1 MVIILLRDLI
11 KRLNKIIIIFFKKFF
26 LFFCITIMI
35 KQLKQQNAQA
45 KNLNKVLG
53 VKTIPLEQKKIPLTK
68 Y

>member
-1 MVIILLRDLI
+1 
-11 KRLNKIIIIFFKKFF
+11 
-26 LFFCITIMI
+26 MI
-35 KQLKQQNAQA
+35 KQLRQQNAQA

>member
-1 MVIILLRDLI
+1 
-11 KRLNKIIIIFFKKFF
+11 
-26 LFFCITIMI
+26 MI

-53 VKTIPLEQKKIPLTK
+53 VKAIPLEQKKIPLTK